1 LAAARFRRPGADPPA
16 LPSSKRAYERIAV
29 PTLVVEGECDK
40 LLPAGWAAEIAAQ
53 IPGGRSVVV
62 PKAGH
67 CPQIEQP
74 SVVNHV
80 LVDFLNEVQ
89 RKVPASWLTN

>member
-1 LAAARFRRPGADPPA
+1 
-16 LPSSKRAYERIAV
+16 
-29 PTLVVEGECDK
+29 VVEGECDK
-40 LLPAGWAAEIAAQ
+40 LLAPGWAAEIARQ
-53 IPGGRSVVV
+53 IPGGRSLVV

-80 LVDFLNEVQ
+80 LVDFLAEVQ
-89 RKVPASWLTN
+89 RKVPASWSTN